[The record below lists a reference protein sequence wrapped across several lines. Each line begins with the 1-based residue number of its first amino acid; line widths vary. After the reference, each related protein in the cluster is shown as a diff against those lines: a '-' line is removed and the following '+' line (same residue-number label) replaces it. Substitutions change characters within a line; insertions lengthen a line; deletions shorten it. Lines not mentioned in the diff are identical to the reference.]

1 LHELLLLDW
10 AYTQQLCTPMNID
23 NLLPHNLLRWFKA
36 WLELGVSPELTDTE
50 RRRQYIVNATPA
62 IVLLA
67 VLFYMALFW
76 SLGNRWLVWTTL
88 CELPVVVSGVIWFRL
103 RQLQHRPA
111 SYWAACG
118 VCQLTVLT
126 GIVSGQGT
134 FINTHFYFLSF
145 SLTAPLIIP
154 ITHRKRLMLV
164 CLECMLVYLAL
175 EYFQWP
181 AAHEVLQ
188 LPAETAKRLSLMVTV
203 SCSTILFMAFYISE
217 SFSEELEAKLRTIAS
232 TDTLTQLAN
241 RRTFQAALTRALAHA
256 QRNGSSLCLAMLDVD
271 FFKQVNDRYG
281 HDAGDEVLKHV
292 ATILRKAARSGDLP
306 ARIGGEEFVVL
317 MHDCSAA
324 QALVAAERIRAA
336 LEAETCVT
344 DALAIAVTAS
354 LGIAQWDAGMEGK
367 HVLEAADGAL
377 YQAKKNGRNRVE
389 LASPAA

>member
-1 LHELLLLDW
+1 MH
-10 AYTQQLCTPMNID
+10 ID
-23 NLLPHNLLRWFKA
+23 HLLPHNLLRWFKS
-36 WLELGVSPELTDTE
+36 WLELGVSAELTDTE

-76 SLGNRWLVWTTL
+76 FLGNWTLVWTAL
-88 CELPVVVSGVIWFRL
+88 YELPVVLGGMIWFRL
-103 RQLQHRPA
+103 RQVQHRPV
-111 SYWAACG
+111 SYWAACA
-118 VCQLTVLT
+118 VCQLTVLI

-154 ITHRKRLMLV
+154 ITHRKRLALV

-181 AAHEVLQ
+181 AASEVLQ

-241 RRTFQAALTRALAHA
+241 RRTFQTALTRALAHA

-292 ATILRKAARSGDLP
+292 AQVLQKAARRGDLP

-317 MHDCSAA
+317 MHDCSAE
-324 QALVAAERIRAA
+324 QALVAGERIRAA
-336 LEAETCVT
+336 LASEPCTSET
-344 DALAIAVTAS
+344 LRIPVTAS
-354 LGIAQWDAGMEGK
+354 LGIAEWRHGLNGK
-367 HVLEAADGAL
+367 HLLEAADSAL
-377 YQAKKNGRNRVE
+377 YQAKNLGRNRVA
-389 LASPAA
+389 LAATAQEVTA